1 MVDTK
6 EPVDEVVMEGVRD
19 RSISIASLRAEDC
32 DETEIADDI
41 EHSMSSQDDSRD
53 SPSPS
58 PLSPFDFAP
67 RPPAKDVD
75 AVFLIFFL
83 G

>member
-1 MVDTK
+1 MK
-6 EPVDEVVMEGVRD
+6 EPVDEVVMEGVMD
-19 RSISIASLRAEDC
+19 RSISMASLRVEDC
-32 DETEIADDI
+32 DETEMADDI
-41 EHSMSSQDDSRD
+41 EHSMSSQDGSKD

-58 PLSPFDFAP
+58 RLSPFDFAP

-75 AVFLIFFL
+75 AVFLIFFF